1 MWGYGRLAR
10 AQQLASTA
18 RIQVSARQPLLY
30 AALAF
35 AGGLWAG
42 KHMWRP
48 PNWWVIAAL
57 VFVCCAIYLLRRR
70 KLVASALALGAVC
83 AAGALTIQV
92 RGSYSEEPL
101 RLGNG
106 EEVVVI
112 AHVIGE
118 GDLKQDAPG
127 SWHQRIDVETEKLG
141 AESLSWETRAGVRL
155 NTYLQQKSDS
165 PNRVSMPLFRYGQRI
180 RFPANLN
187 PPRNFRN
194 PGAFDYSGYLRDK
207 GTSATASVKFNR
219 LEVLPGF
226 FRSRIE
232 PWRTRIHRSIIT
244 QIHALWPEQAAGLMD
259 AIVIGE
265 ETFIERSTRV
275 DFQRSG
281 TYHVLVVSGMNVS
294 ILALFTM
301 WGLRR
306 VGLGQV
312 VASACAIILIMG
324 YAALTN
330 VGPPVW
336 RAALMFAVYLAT
348 RLLYR
353 DHAMLNALGAGGF
366 ALLIVDPQSLFGAV
380 SK

>member
-1 MWGYGRLAR
+1 VWGYGRLAR

-48 PNWWVIAAL
+48 PNWWVVAAL

-127 SWHQRIDVETEKLG
+127 SWH
-141 AESLSWETRAGVRL
+141 
-155 NTYLQQKSDS
+155 
-165 PNRVSMPLFRYGQRI
+165 
-180 RFPANLN
+180 
-187 PPRNFRN
+187 
-194 PGAFDYSGYLRDK
+194 
-207 GTSATASVKFNR
+207 
-219 LEVLPGF
+219 
-226 FRSRIE
+226 
-232 PWRTRIHRSIIT
+232 
-244 QIHALWPEQAAGLMD
+244 
-259 AIVIGE
+259 
-265 ETFIERSTRV
+265 
-275 DFQRSG
+275 
-281 TYHVLVVSGMNVS
+281 
-294 ILALFTM
+294 
-301 WGLRR
+301 
-306 VGLGQV
+306 
-312 VASACAIILIMG
+312 
-324 YAALTN
+324 
-330 VGPPVW
+330 
-336 RAALMFAVYLAT
+336 
-348 RLLYR
+348 
-353 DHAMLNALGAGGF
+353 
-366 ALLIVDPQSLFGAV
+366 
-380 SK
+380 